1 MNIKLI
7 NWLQFKKWYNSTS
20 RTPIT
25 DYNKHIIIDELLQA
39 FEPGTNSGTYE
50 INRFNS
56 KIGRTDHYNFKYEYK
71 FDKRKYK
78 SFEECMEDNG
88 EFTTIIRF

>member
-7 NWLQFKKWYNSTS
+7 NWIQFKKWYNKTS
-20 RTPIT
+20 RSNIT
-25 DYNKHIIIDELLQA
+25 SYNKHIIINELLEA
-39 FEPGTNSGTYE
+39 FEAGTNAGTYE
-50 INRFNS
+50 IGQFNS
-56 KIGRTDHYNFKYEYK
+56 AIGHADHYNFEYEYK